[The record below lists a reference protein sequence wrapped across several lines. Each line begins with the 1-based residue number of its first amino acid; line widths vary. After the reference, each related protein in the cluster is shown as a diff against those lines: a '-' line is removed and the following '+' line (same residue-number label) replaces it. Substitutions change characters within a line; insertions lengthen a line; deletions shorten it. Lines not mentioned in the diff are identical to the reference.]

1 MKQFYAQLVV
11 VMGSVLVAGSGLAA
25 SIHNAGSSAVV
36 LVVVEDG
43 NKTEV
48 ALDAGGSDVICS
60 SGCFLTLPNGDR
72 IGLAGGETVEIK
84 DGVATI
90 K

>member
-11 VMGSVLVAGSGLAA
+11 VMGSVLFAGSGLAA

-48 ALDAGGSDVICS
+48 ALDAGGSDTICA

>member
-1 MKQFYAQLVV
+1 MTKSYRQLFFVI
-11 VMGSVLVAGSGLAA
+11 GGLLVAGPGQAA
-25 SIHNAGSSAVV
+25 SIHNVGPSAVV

-43 NKTEV
+43 NRTEL
-48 ALDAGGSDVICS
+48 ALDAGGSDVICT

-72 IGLAGGETVEIK
+72 IGLAGGESVEIK
-84 DGVATI
+84 DGTATI

>member
-1 MKQFYAQLVV
+1 MKQVCATLFVV
-11 VMGSVLVAGSGLAA
+11 LGSGLVAGQALAA
-25 SIHNAGSSAVV
+25 SVLNAGASAVT
-36 LVVVEDG
+36 LVVVENG
-43 NKTEV
+43 TRTEV
-48 ALDAGGSDVICS
+48 LLDAGGEDTICT

-72 IGLAGGETVEIK
+72 IGLAGGETVEIR

>member
-1 MKQFYAQLVV
+1 MKQSYRRVLLL
-11 VMGSVLVAGSGLAA
+11 MGAVLVAGQAFAA
-25 SIHNAGSSAVV
+25 SVHNAGSSAVV

-43 NKTEV
+43 NRTELS
-48 ALDAGGSDVICS
+48 LDAGGSDVICA

-72 IGLAGGETVEIK
+72 IGLAGGENVEIK
-84 DGVATI
+84 DGSVSI

>member
-1 MKQFYAQLVV
+1 MQLFVV
-11 VMGSVLVAGSGLAA
+11 GGVLVAGSAMAA
-25 SIHNAGSSAVV
+25 SVHNAGSSSVV

-48 ALDAGGSDVICS
+48 SLDAGGSDTICTG
-60 SGCFLTLPNGDR
+60 GCFLTLPNGDR